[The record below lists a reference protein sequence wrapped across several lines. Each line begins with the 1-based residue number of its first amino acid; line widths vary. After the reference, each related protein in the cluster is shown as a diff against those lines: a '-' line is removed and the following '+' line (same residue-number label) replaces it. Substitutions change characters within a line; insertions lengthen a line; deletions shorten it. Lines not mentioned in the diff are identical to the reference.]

1 MIAQWM
7 TELKQ
12 EYELEHQP
20 NNPLAE
26 DWKIGLSEAEWSE
39 IVSAK
44 NLKNKAANDVAKKY
58 Y

>member
-1 MIAQWM
+1 M

-26 DWKIGLSEAEWSE
+26 DWKIGLSEAEWQE